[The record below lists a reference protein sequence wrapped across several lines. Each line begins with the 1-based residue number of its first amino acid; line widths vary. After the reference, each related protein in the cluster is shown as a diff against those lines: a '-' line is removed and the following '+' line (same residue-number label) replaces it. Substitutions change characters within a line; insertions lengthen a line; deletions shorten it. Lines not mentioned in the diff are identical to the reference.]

1 MKAFMD
7 KDFMLE
13 TEVAQKLYHEYAA
26 KMPIIDYH
34 CHLNPKEICEDRHF
48 KNITTQMIPDL
59 VVLSY
64 NELDTMVEV
73 FSDGVISI

>member
-13 TEVAQKLYHEYAA
+13 SDVAKKLYHDYAA

-48 KNITTQMIPDL
+48 KNITEIML
-59 VVLSY
+59 GGFL
-64 NELDTMVEV
+64 EA
-73 FSDGVISI
+73 